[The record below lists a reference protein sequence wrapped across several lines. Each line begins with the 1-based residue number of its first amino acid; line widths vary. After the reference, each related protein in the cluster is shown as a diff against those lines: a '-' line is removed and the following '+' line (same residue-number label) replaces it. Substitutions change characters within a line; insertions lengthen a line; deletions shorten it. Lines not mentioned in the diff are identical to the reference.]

1 MFTFVPGDLEATRRF
16 LAAQQPKG
24 EKPSIFFL
32 LKSQDLLAPE
42 DRRFYTCAIHY
53 MVAAVALNKDRTY
66 EFTFSMYSLP
76 SNDELRGI
84 DEVVRGIEISPA
96 YKAEVTPSIKPRS
109 DNSVAISTFYAP
121 KKPVSIDNA
130 AAFPFH
136 MDSFCDYAA
145 RALEAAVESRV
156 EWRVPG
162 TQFYFLAGLL
172 PPFVPNDGKK

>member
-24 EKPSIFFL
+24 EHPSVFCL
-32 LKSQDLLAPE
+32 LKSQDLLSPE
-42 DRRFYTCAIHY
+42 DRRFFTCAIQY

-66 EFTFSMYSLP
+66 EFTFNMYSLP
-76 SNDELRGI
+76 NNDELRGI
-84 DEVVRGIEISPA
+84 DEVVRGIELSPA
-96 YKAEVTPSIKPRS
+96 YKAEVKPSMKPRS
-109 DNSVAISTFYAP
+109 DNSMAISTFYAP
-121 KKPVSIDNA
+121 KRLVSIDNA

-162 TQFYFLAGLL
+162 AQFYFLAGQL
-172 PPFVPNDGKK
+172 PLFEPSGGKK